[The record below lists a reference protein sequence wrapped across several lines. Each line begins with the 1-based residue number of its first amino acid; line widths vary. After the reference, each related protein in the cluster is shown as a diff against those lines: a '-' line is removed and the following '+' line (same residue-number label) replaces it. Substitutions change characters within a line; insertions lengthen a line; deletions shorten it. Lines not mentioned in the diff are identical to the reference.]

1 MHAWDREARQGRNR
15 CDLPD
20 ALAEFKV
27 LSSNY
32 TADYGFGSGGTID
45 MVLKSG
51 TRDFHGGLW
60 EYLRNDALDAK
71 GYFSN
76 LSHTPK
82 PELRFNTFGGNLGG
96 PVFIPG
102 HYNTNRSKT
111 FFFVNEEDRRIV
123 LGAVSNSTVPTA
135 AERSGD
141 FSALTTPIYVPEVG
155 DPAKLAQFAALGLV
169 PGQPFPGNNIP
180 SSLLDPNVQLFL
192 GTGALPEAN
201 SGSQYI
207 TSANQTVNLREDIV
221 RIDEKVSEK
230 IELMGHYMHDTDQQF
245 FPAIFGGVPTVG
257 FPLNSPANNAVI
269 KMTYIFSPSL
279 INVAAFNFNNDAL
292 FYGIGGTYKI
302 PSGWGVN
309 KFFPGNDPNN
319 RMPTMSWG
327 PPYNNSYQPG
337 FLPYHNNGLGYT
349 ESDDLSWTKG
359 AHNFKFGGSFLH
371 YTKNQVIGGDTE
383 GNYSF
388 GGMNGQ
394 YRTAGQEDRC

>member
-1 MHAWDREARQGRNR
+1 
-15 CDLPD
+15 
-20 ALAEFKV
+20 
-27 LSSNY
+27 
-32 TADYGFGSGGTID
+32 
-45 MVLKSG
+45 
-51 TRDFHGGLW
+51 
-60 EYLRNDALDAK
+60 
-71 GYFSN
+71 
-76 LSHTPK
+76 
-82 PELRFNTFGGNLGG
+82 
-96 PVFIPG
+96 
-102 HYNTNRSKT
+102 
-111 FFFVNEEDRRIV
+111 
-123 LGAVSNSTVPTA
+123 
-135 AERSGD
+135 
-141 FSALTTPIYVPEVG
+141 LTTAIYVPKVG
-155 DPAKLAQFAALGLV
+155 DPEKLAQFAALGLV

-180 SSLLDPNVQLFL
+180 NSLLDSNVQLFL
-192 GTGALPEAN
+192 ATGALPEAN

-207 TSANQTVNLREDIV
+207 TSANQTVDLREDIL
-221 RIDEKVSEK
+221 RIDEKVSDK

-245 FPAIFGGVPTVG
+245 FPGIFGGVPTVG

-371 YTKNQVIGGDTE
+371 YTRTRLSAATPKETIPLEEATRLGMGPTARRSCRVTPSPICSWAWRPAIAKRNYKTRDTTGKISE
-383 GNYSF
+383 RPMLWTTGVSI
-388 GGMNGQ
+388 
-394 YRTAGQEDRC
+394 RA